1 MHFFGTCFHRF
12 MEGYDQWLSDK
23 EYEDMIHARNVMPV
37 VRKYELEIRRQVKY
51 PDTVRVAH
59 IFLPPPPQPKKK
71 TPLASEADVGN
82 SLSQPTAR
90 NTLSP
95 HATTGQRVCFRSS
108 SRLSWPWPKAPAL
121 T

>member
-23 EYEDMIHARNVMPV
+23 EYEDMIHTRTVMPV

-59 IFLPPPPQPKKK
+59 MFLRPPSP
-71 TPLASEADVGN
+71 T
-82 SLSQPTAR
+82 LSQFLGEP
-90 NTLSP
+90 S
-95 HATTGQRVCFRSS
+95 
-108 SRLSWPWPKAPAL
+108 
-121 T
+121 